1 MFIICAEGLSALFK
15 QTELRG
21 EIHGRRSLSVSHFL
35 FADNSFF
42 FFRANDREC
51 LKVKHIFDSYERA
64 SDQAIN
70 LQKLGIFFSSNT
82 PSNRKQVIMD
92 TLSIHTPLNHN
103 KYLGLR
109 SLIGKNKWQIFSF
122 LKDRL

>member
-1 MFIICAEGLSALFK
+1 MSALFK
-15 QTELRG
+15 RTELRG

-92 TLSIHTPLNHN
+92 TLSVHTPLNHN